1 MHNIDR
7 TNGEFGQEF
16 GYEYENE
23 FNQEFGYEN
32 EGEGEFGHEFG
43 QELSG
48 EYSHEAPVFHEAVEM
63 ELATELLSVSNE
75 ADMEQFLGKLFRGA
89 VRGVGNF
96 VRSPVGRS
104 IGGMLKSVAKTALPI
119 AGRALGTMVGGP
131 IGGKIGGK
139 LGSMATNLFELEL
152 EGLSNEDKE
161 YEMARAYVRFAGDAA
176 RRGARNLAAA
186 RSNPSAAAKQAIMA
200 SARRHAPGLLK
211 SRRCSCGNT
220 QSNMSAILQPG
231 AASGIPGG
239 SGSNGGSGSWY
250 RQGNQ
255 IIINL

>member
-23 FNQEFGYEN
+23 FGQEFGHEY
-32 EGEGEFGHEFG
+32 EGEFANEFG

-48 EYSHEAPVFHEAVEM
+48 EYSYEAPVFHEAMEM

-75 ADMEQFLGKLFRGA
+75 AEMEQFLGKLFRGA
-89 VRGVGNF
+89 VKGVGNF

-119 AGRALGTMVGGP
+119 AGKALGSMVGGP
-131 IGGKIGGK
+131 VGGMIGGK

-161 YEMARAYVRFAGDAA
+161 FEMARAYVRFAGDAA
-176 RRGARNLAAA
+176 RRGARNTGA
-186 RSNPSAAAKQAIMA
+186 RSNPSTAAKQAITA

-211 SRRCSCGNT
+211 NRRCSCGNT
-220 QSNMSAILQPG
+220 QSNMNAILQAG
-231 AASGIPGG
+231 ASSGAMAG
-239 SGSNGGSGSWY
+239 SGNNGGSGSWY